1 MYSNRPPLTPV
12 KSKSSS
18 IPFGFST
25 PSNYKQSQ
33 SPLVHS
39 PAYLT
44 VSLFHISLCVCIHD
58 YQSRRHSVYGTE
70 TKIIIDPG
78 SRIWK
83 VGFSGE
89 LHPRS
94 VFLINDD
101 KSLWNLNAL
110 KSFIGIIDAFLLT
123 FINHLQ
129 IDSKQK
135 KILLVENSF
144 LSNPI
149 KDSIIRILFNNF
161 QVPSIA
167 FANSSLLA
175 LLASGRSSG
184 LVIDIGYLQTIITP
198 VS

>member
-1 MYSNRPPLTPV
+1 M
-12 KSKSSS
+12 
-18 IPFGFST
+18 
-25 PSNYKQSQ
+25 
-33 SPLVHS
+33 
-39 PAYLT
+39 
-44 VSLFHISLCVCIHD
+44 
-58 YQSRRHSVYGTE
+58 
-70 TKIIIDPG
+70 
-78 SRIWK
+78 
-83 VGFSGE
+83 
-89 LHPRS
+89 HPRS

-101 KSLWNLNAL
+101 KSLWNLNGL